1 MRDLPL
7 TYELA
12 LIIAIA
18 CLVSWLMGR
27 ALCKSKEHIERE
39 AKKALEREKH
49 HLQSLLEKKDT
60 EMYQVSD
67 QLNDEKSTVNA
78 LQQQQK
84 NSDVAFTKLQQ
95 ELATLE
101 KNQHDLEVTLQ
112 QQKESSEIA
121 LNKLQQELA
130 TSEKNRHDLE
140 VTLQQ
145 QKESSDTA
153 LNELQQ
159 ELATSEKNQHEL
171 ETSSH
176 QQQETIDQLKHQHL
190 HLEAI
195 NEDQSKALELMSEKI
210 DSYLENAHSANLKI
224 AHMLETFPTEETI

>member
-130 TSEKNRHDLE
+130 TSEK
-140 VTLQQ
+140 
-145 QKESSDTA
+145 S
-153 LNELQQ
+153 
-159 ELATSEKNQHEL
+159 QHEL
-171 ETSSH
+171 EASS
-176 QQQETIDQLKHQHL
+176 QQQKETIDQLKHQHL